1 MRRREKRGTRISVSI
16 TRVRETEREGRE
28 GRENKGDQR
37 RREELSIDH
46 RGTETDR

>member
-16 TRVRETEREGRE
+16 TRVKETERG
-28 GRENKGDQR
+28 GRENKGDQG
-37 RREELSIDH
+37 RREERSIDQ